1 VTTPRCG
8 VINRPWSV
16 IESEAPQFHLVQ
28 TAPDGAAAGPTL
40 EEAVKR
46 RLRVLVAARDGER
59 GGRLAC
65 IVTQLAVSRAPRIV
79 MTTTPAAKTRAAQS
93 AAPRS

>member
-1 VTTPRCG
+1 MTTAQAVPSR
-8 VINRPWSV
+8 
-16 IESEAPQFHLVQ
+16 
-28 TAPDGAAAGPTL
+28 PDGSRRRRRRSDL

-46 RLRVLVAARDGER
+46 RLRVPEAARDGER

-65 IVTQLAVSRAPRIV
+65 IVTQLAVSRAPRTV

>member
-1 VTTPRCG
+1 MTTAQAVPSR
-8 VINRPWSV
+8 
-16 IESEAPQFHLVQ
+16 
-28 TAPDGAAAGPTL
+28 PDGSRRRRRRSDL

-46 RLRVLVAARDGER
+46 RRRVPEAARDGEQ